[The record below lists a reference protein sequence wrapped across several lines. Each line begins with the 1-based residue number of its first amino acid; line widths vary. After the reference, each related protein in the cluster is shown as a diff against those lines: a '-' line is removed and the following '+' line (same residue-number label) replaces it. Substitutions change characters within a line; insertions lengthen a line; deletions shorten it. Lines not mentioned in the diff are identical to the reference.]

1 LCGGHPLTPDDCA
14 LSVEP
19 TNNVRLAGAQAMLV
33 GCGLIIAGLLA
44 DNLAA
49 HRWLVS
55 SRPARLDVATVLA
68 FALPAAGLAVM
79 AALPA

>member
-1 LCGGHPLTPDDCA
+1 
-14 LSVEP
+14 
-19 TNNVRLAGAQAMLV
+19 MLV